1 MRCGP
6 LANAL
11 ISSAD
16 ASGAPLPALG
26 ILATVK
32 CDHQNVIALLSEL
45 DSIRKSLQHEPAELP
60 VNQGKGSRIAADAL
74 HSSSE
79 SISKVKRQRRITLA
93 VPTLALQK
101 ILHRLWQEAN

>member
-1 MRCGP
+1 
-6 LANAL
+6 L

-32 CDHQNVIALLSEL
+32 CDHQNVIALLSEV

-60 VNQGKGSRIAADAL
+60 VNLGKGSRIAADAL

-101 ILHRLWQEAN
+101 ILHRLWQEAD

>member
-1 MRCGP
+1 
-6 LANAL
+6 
-11 ISSAD
+11 
-16 ASGAPLPALG
+16 
-26 ILATVK
+26 
-32 CDHQNVIALLSEL
+32 
-45 DSIRKSLQHEPAELP
+45 

-101 ILHRLWQEAN
+101 ILHRLWQEAD